1 MRGVYVYD
9 LESLQLLQKF
19 PEPVDTSYG
28 MLAFSP
34 DGRFLMC
41 SREDGFIDIW
51 SLATFEHVAS
61 FEAHKG
67 PTSDMRHWSGTIG
80 GLNWSTTG
88 YIATGGTG
96 IWRDDMVKE
105 DLSIRIWKVE
115 DE

>member
-1 MRGVYVYD
+1 
-9 LESLQLLQKF
+9 
-19 PEPVDTSYG
+19 
-28 MLAFSP
+28 
-34 DGRFLMC
+34 
-41 SREDGFIDIW
+41 
-51 SLATFEHVAS
+51 
-61 FEAHKG
+61 
-67 PTSDMRHWSGTIG
+67 MRHWSGTIG